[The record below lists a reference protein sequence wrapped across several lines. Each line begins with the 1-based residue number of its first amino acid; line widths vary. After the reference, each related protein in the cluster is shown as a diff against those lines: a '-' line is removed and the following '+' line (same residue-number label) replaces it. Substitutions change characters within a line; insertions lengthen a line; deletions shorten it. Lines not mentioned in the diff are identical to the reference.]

1 MYYWSSGGFFYW
13 PSGGFYY
20 WPSGGFYYW
29 PFPGGMPPAATPP
42 DAGSIMVFVSGDPL
56 VRVIASGEGLI
67 VRVT

>member
-1 MYYWSSGGFFYW
+1 MYYW

-20 WPSGGFYYW
+20 WPSGGFFYWPQGFYYW